1 MLRRLGRLRRGL
13 CAAGCLGWFSLAPAA
28 GAGTHLSG
36 WADFDALVAAEYGAL
51 SASAP
56 CYPPGGIRFGISH
69 PPVSFD
75 PAAFAALTNA
85 SPPRTLAGVPA
96 WPLRIVET
104 QSASRVWIATAGGLP
119 VRTSAVPAYDPEAWS
134 RAAYGDPPGWLS
146 GADLERWYR
155 ERARDRIELG
165 LTLIPA
171 ERFDEYL
178 ENLRSAA
185 TNGPAGPAA
194 PVPPADTSRVAF
206 ALVAP
211 SDPGRFGFTLYTPG
225 DLPVD
230 IFTRTNPAAGPLWN
244 YAGTVQAT
252 APFTPAAVAAPHAAL
267 FLLSARG
274 DIDTDGDGIPDGMEM
289 LHFGTD
295 PLLWDTSG
303 GGLSDWVKIYRYGL
317 DPLLRDSDGD
327 GCPDDEELLAGTDP
341 AQATPGA
348 ASGAIRYYRDA
359 DDRVTAVYTG
369 MDGGAAT
376 AAPTPAGN
384 PAALQERS
392 AP

>member
-1 MLRRLGRLRRGL
+1 MRQLGRPRHGFYAICLM
-13 CAAGCLGWFSLAPAA
+13 AALGAVSAPLPAA
-28 GAGTHLSG
+28 AVEHLDN
-36 WADFDALVAAEYGAL
+36 WDAFDVLIETSIATR
-51 SASAP
+51 P
-56 CYPPGGIRFGISH
+56 DIIYPPGDVAFTHTLCMRT
-69 PPVSFD
+69 FD
-75 PAAFAALTNA
+75 ASGFPGLTNTPPA
-85 SPPRTLAGVPA
+85 RHAGDVPVWTLHTVETNGWFLTASGGMVIHSNAVTAYDGEAWVRSRYGSPPR
-96 WPLRIVET
+96 
-104 QSASRVWIATAGGLP
+104 WITGDP
-119 VRTSAVPAYDPEAWS
+119 VRLAEWYLDRRRERIGMSLAVVPEAQWNAY
-134 RAAYGDPPGWLS
+134 RAAMAAAAAGHPPPG
-146 GADLERWYR
+146 A
-155 ERARDRIELG
+155 
-165 LTLIPA
+165 P
-171 ERFDEYL
+171 
-178 ENLRSAA
+178 
-185 TNGPAGPAA
+185 A
-194 PVPPADTSRVAF
+194 PVPPADTNRVAF

-230 IFTRTNPAAGPLWN
+230 IFTRTNLAAGPLWN
-244 YAGTVQAT
+244 YAGTVQAA

-274 DIDTDGDGIPDGMEM
+274 DIDTDGDGIPDGMEL

-303 GGLSDWVKIYRYGL
+303 GGISDWVKIYRYGL

-327 GCPDDEELLAGTDP
+327 GYPDDEELLAGTDP

-359 DDRVTAVYTG
+359 DDRVTAAHTG

-384 PAALQERS
+384 PAVLQERS